1 MFQKFLY
8 CFVIGIA
15 LSTAAD
21 ASPRDVAAELEDLAP
36 IEALR
41 KAGKA
46 DEAVALFGGLLTRP
60 SAESVPMW
68 DRCTEMAF
76 STLPDGRA
84 VEFWLIRTGLSMA
97 QRGAFVTMFDIL
109 SEIKKA
115 RRARLAEG
123 ASLSFSTRSVEGISI
138 SPETLEKLMGMGMAL
153 CRGVRDV
160 ERLAHVMTD
169 AILQE
174 SNTFEVHN
182 EIFDLYNEKA
192 KRKEDGT
199 LELCQL
205 FSEEEARLSLEHI
218 LRNITGPGPYA
229 REVMMWLDSRGSFST
244 NFFKRGMKE
253 LRGDVYDEK
262 HRALADKVKG
272 YPPLGGASA
281 RDLARAAIFEEAV
294 RQALSR
300 ERIEDGAAAPREAPT
315 SAEDFA
321 KADWTEIFKTKVGDI
336 SHRPEG
342 IQFGMMFCGKELA
355 IRSSVVNGV
364 PLRAPLILK
373 RFSTRE
379 EFMEAMRVAGIFD

>member
-60 SAESVPMW
+60 GAERVPMW

-76 STLPDGRA
+76 TTLPDGRA

-115 RRARLAEG
+115 RRARLGEG
-123 ASLSFSTRSVEGISI
+123 ASFSFSTRSVEGISI
-138 SPETLEKLMGMGMAL
+138 SSETLEKLMGMGMAL

-174 SNTFEVHN
+174 SNTFDVHN
-182 EIFDLYNEKA
+182 EILDLYNEKA

-229 REVMMWLDSRGSFST
+229 REVMMWLDSCGSFST

-272 YPPLGGASA
+272 YPHLGGASA
-281 RDLARAAIFEEAV
+281 RDLASIEEML
-294 RQALSR
+294 RQAFSR
-300 ERIEDGAAAPREAPT
+300 ERFEDAAAAPREAPT
-315 SAEDFA
+315 SAEDLA

-342 IQFGMMFCGKELA
+342 IQFGMMFCGQELA

-379 EFMEAMRVAGIFD
+379 EFMEAMRAAGIFD